1 MDIEEYTQDV
11 LDIVSYQTNYD
22 MHRGLKMAQVVGVA
36 LLPIASGLSGQ
47 DIRKDY
53 MTALFRP
60 MVNDIEYDSIIQTI
74 EISDRIRAKEK
85 AQAEIISREE
95 RMCLAIRAC
104 ASARGFNVIDKRVK
118 K

>member
-1 MDIEEYTQDV
+1 
-11 LDIVSYQTNYD
+11 
-22 MHRGLKMAQVVGVA
+22 MAQVVGVA